1 MNNARFNTLLVRL
14 PEGVAFSLPLAGPVT
29 RFLAWLV
36 DCAAT
41 LLLFNLI
48 QWFVL
53 PLLVISEDFAGAV
66 ATLLFFAVP
75 ILYGIGFEGFW
86 RGQTP
91 GKRLLRLRVAD
102 VRGLRLR
109 FSQVVVR
116 NLLRPVDALPGFY
129 LVGGAACFLSRRCQ
143 RLGDLA
149 ADTVVIR
156 VRPAPEPDLR
166 GLLMAGK
173 KYNSLHAHPVLSAR
187 LRSRVGPAEAA
198 VLLGALGRRE
208 ELEPSARVEIFAE
221 LAGRL
226 RATLGGGELPE
237 DLREGLTDEQFVR
250 NAADVLHESKTR
262 QGRGDEITT
271 PRTAGWPRGSRG

>member
-1 MNNARFNTLLVRL
+1 MNARFNTLLVRL
-14 PEGVAFSLPLAGPVT
+14 PEGVTFSLPLAGPVT

-41 LLLFNLI
+41 LALFKLI
-48 QWFVL
+48 SYLVL
-53 PLLVISEDFAGAV
+53 PLMVVNLDFANALR
-66 ATLLFFAVP
+66 TLLFFVVP
-75 ILYGIGFEGFW
+75 ILYGIIFEGFW

-129 LVGGAACFLSRRCQ
+129 LVGGAACLLNRRCQ

-156 VRPAPEPDLR
+156 TRPAPEPDLR
-166 GLLMAGK
+166 GIMAG
-173 KYNSLHAHPVLSAR
+173 KYNSLRAHPVLAAR
-187 LRSRVGPAEAA
+187 LRARIGPAEAA

-208 ELEPSARVEIFAE
+208 ELEPTARVEIFRE

-250 NAADVLHESKTR
+250 NAADVLHEQR
-262 QGRGDEITT
+262 AGR
-271 PRTAGWPRGSRG
+271 AA

>member
-1 MNNARFNTLLVRL
+1 MRHARFNTLLVRL
-14 PEGVAFSLPLAGPVT
+14 PEGVWFSLPLAGPVT
-29 RFLAWLV
+29 RFLAWLI

-48 QWFVL
+48 NYLVL
-53 PLLVISEDFAGAV
+53 PFILVNGDLGGALR
-66 ATLLFFAVP
+66 ALLFFGVP

-91 GKRLLRLRVAD
+91 GKRVLRLRVAD
-102 VRGLRLR
+102 ARGLRLR

-116 NLLRPVDALPGFY
+116 NLLRAVDALPVFY
-129 LVGGAACFLSRRCQ
+129 LVGGTACFLSRRCQ

-156 VRPAPEPDLR
+156 TRPAPEPDLR
-166 GLLMAGK
+166 GLLAG
-173 KYNSLHAHPVLSAR
+173 KYNSLRAHPVLAAR

-208 ELEPSARVEIFAE
+208 ELEPAARVEIFGA
-221 LAGRL
+221 LAARL
-226 RATLGGGELPE
+226 RAALGGGGGGGGELPE
-237 DLREGLTDEQFVR
+237 DLTGGLTDEQFVR
-250 NAADVLHESKTR
+250 NAADVLHEQR
-262 QGRGDEITT
+262 AGAGR
-271 PRTAGWPRGSRG
+271 AA